1 MADGKI
7 FTTGFSKMSERQLGL
22 WDLVWGRAVTH
33 RAPQDPACPPGTLL
47 RPPPSEPNSCTRDG
61 SAPSRPIPV
70 PRADSVP
77 PIPRR
82 GSLPTRG

>member
-33 RAPQDPACPPGTLL
+33 RAPQDPACPPQDPPAPTSIGTQ
-47 RPPPSEPNSCTRDG
+47 
-61 SAPSRPIPV
+61 
-70 PRADSVP
+70 
-77 PIPRR
+77 
-82 GSLPTRG
+82 